1 MVAPICAP
9 IAESWACQRL
19 SAQCARRRQCL
30 PTRCSCGKAVQHKMA
45 PVRGNWPVPAGW
57 CEHVDVYS
65 IQFIRA
71 HHSGHLSRPCQRCWC
86 HTQRSRCRVLP
97 KRRGRLAS
105 TGLSS
110 RLRSDASDLTK
121 EIHGITCNI
130 LRIKRARW
138 RQAEPC
144 GRPDA
149 VRSCCAPL
157 PAIRSS
163 ATKSLPCRVA
173 AGLPIACLLMTTH
186 SEDHSDFSS
195 ISRSRTPNADHC
207 GFGLLFHLLSNPTG
221 LPACR
226 MLTPNLPTTMEIR
239 LTGQAALQ
247 PETEARQQSRKLP
260 TCMM

>member
-1 MVAPICAP
+1 MAICRVHVNGAGATRNGRGVVCCQS
-9 IAESWACQRL
+9 AEGDSRPQGL
-19 SAQCARRRQCL
+19 
-30 PTRCSCGKAVQHKMA
+30 A
-45 PVRGNWPVPAGW
+45 PVCVQTRQISPKKFTA
-57 CEHVDVYS
+57 S
-65 IQFIRA
+65 RA
-71 HHSGHLSRPCQRCWC
+71 TS
-86 HTQRSRCRVLP
+86 
-97 KRRGRLAS
+97 
-105 TGLSS
+105 
-110 RLRSDASDLTK
+110 LRNL
-121 EIHGITCNI
+121 G
-130 LRIKRARW
+130 RARW
-138 RQAEPC
+138 RRAEPC

-149 VRSCCAPL
+149 VRSCCAPP

-247 PETEARQQSRKLP
+247 LETEARQQSRKLS